1 MAEYILLIHMCSL
14 MMDDCSK
21 PQEHHLQFADYYSCA
36 LTGYAEGQQIL
47 REQGSDVI
55 NTLQLTIGHECIK
68 IEK

>member
-21 PQEHHLQFADYYSCA
+21 PQEHSLQFVDYYSCA
-36 LTGYAEGQQIL
+36 LTGYAEAQQVL
-47 REQGSDVI
+47 VEQGNEVI
-55 NTLQLTIGHECIK
+55 NALQLTVGHECVK